1 MQRIV
6 PDPTLA
12 LFAKLP
18 RPGAVKTRLI
28 PELGEAAATDLYKA
42 MLADG
47 IARLRRFDD
56 RSRKAEIWWS
66 SAPQAAAGERLEET
80 NITEHVQAGGNLGD
94 RMATAVRHALH
105 SGRPAGVVLGVD
117 APTLPDEC
125 ILRLDRTLTRPQSI
139 AVIPA
144 LDGGY
149 VALGAT
155 SDPLPLFD
163 NISWGG
169 DRVLSSTRERA
180 KALGWHWFEAEPW
193 YDVDI
198 FDDLTRLRE
207 DCLRNTGV
215 RTPATR
221 AWFRARDL

>member
-18 RPGAVKTRLI
+18 CPGAVKTRLI
-28 PELGEAAATDLYKA
+28 PELGEAAATDLYRA

-47 IARLRRFDD
+47 IARLRRFDG

-66 SAPQAAAGERLEET
+66 SPPHAATGLRLGET
-80 NITEHVQAGGNLGD
+80 NITEHVQSGGNLGD
-94 RMATAVRHALH
+94 RMASAVRYALH
-105 SGRPAGVVLGVD
+105 SGSPACVVLGVD
-117 APTLPDEC
+117 APTLPDER
-125 ILRLDRTLTRPQSI
+125 IPGLDHALTQPQSI

-169 DRVLSSTRERA
+169 DRVLSCTRERA

-207 DCLRNTGV
+207 DCLHNTGDL
-215 RTPATR
+215 TPATR

>member
-6 PDPTLA
+6 PDPSLA

-66 SAPQAAAGERLEET
+66 SPPHAAPRERLEET
-80 NITEHVQAGGNLGD
+80 NITEHVQSGGNLGD

-117 APTLPDEC
+117 APTLPDER
-125 ILRLDRTLTRPQSI
+125 ILRLDGVVRHE
-139 AVIPA
+139 
-144 LDGGY
+144 
-149 VALGAT
+149 
-155 SDPLPLFD
+155 
-163 NISWGG
+163 
-169 DRVLSSTRERA
+169 VLSLST
-180 KALGWHWFEAEPW
+180 
-193 YDVDI
+193 VDNVEQGGSGVVR
-198 FDDLTRLRE
+198 FDWLMQYP
-207 DCLRNTGV
+207 
-215 RTPATR
+215 PATPDEAR
-221 AWFRARDL
+221 AVRAAAPLVAEARRRSS